1 MFGRFFVGFCCC
13 LFVWGFFNEEWILK
27 INSMWGLGIAGA
39 VFSCL
44 EGFFNVLLPILTLAE
59 AFNVLLV
66 DRWIPQTDLIAFILW
81 NEAFFFSTHT
91 TACFKLCRSKGN
103 DTGWVREE
111 FDPPWNVAV
120 SFFFL
125 FVANVKSCLVCCC
138 YSKCSVIGVFIILC
152 LALTLPL

>member
-27 INSMWGLGIAGA
+27 INSMWGRGIAGA

-66 DRWIPQTDLIAFILW
+66 DR
-81 NEAFFFSTHT
+81 
-91 TACFKLCRSKGN
+91 
-103 DTGWVREE
+103 
-111 FDPPWNVAV
+111 
-120 SFFFL
+120 
-125 FVANVKSCLVCCC
+125 
-138 YSKCSVIGVFIILC
+138 
-152 LALTLPL
+152 